1 VRSAAAK
8 PLAGAILG
16 PSLGVALALGLARL
30 VDPDRGRELG
40 AYVIGTVPLTLV
52 AGAIAGAWARRAP
65 TGSPARALAGL
76 VVAVGAAL
84 AVAYVE
90 ATFRFRYLGS
100 TGLLSGS
107 TLLYTKEVL
116 MLVGALPSIAALG
129 VVFARRPPKP
139 RGFIAAAIAGALTSL
154 LVGPTL
160 VLATLLSRL
169 R

>member
-1 VRSAAAK
+1 VSSSAAK

-16 PSLGVALALGLARL
+16 PSLGVALALGLGRL
-30 VDPDRGRELG
+30 DPDRGRELG
-40 AYVIGTVPLTLV
+40 AYAIGTVPLTLI
-52 AGAIAGAWARRAP
+52 AGAIAGARARQAP
-65 TGSPARALAGL
+65 TAGPTRALAGL

-84 AVAYVE
+84 AVAYIG
-90 ATFRFRYLGS
+90 ATFRFHYLGS

-107 TLLYTKEVL
+107 TLLYTREVL

-129 VVFARRPPKP
+129 AVFGRRPPKP
-139 RGFIAAAIAGALTSL
+139 GGLAAAAIAGALTSL

-160 VLATLLSRL
+160 VLVTMLSRL